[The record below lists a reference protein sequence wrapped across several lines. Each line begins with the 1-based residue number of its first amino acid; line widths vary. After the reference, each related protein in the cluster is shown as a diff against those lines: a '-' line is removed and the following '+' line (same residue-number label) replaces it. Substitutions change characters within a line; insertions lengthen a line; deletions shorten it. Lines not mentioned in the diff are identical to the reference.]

1 MKRVSVLL
9 PAAIGV
15 VCAAYTG
22 IYLVRWEWN
31 RAIIAGLFFVAAEV
45 IVASAL
51 VLDRVRRSERRIL
64 SALDSLAGGAG
75 TDQGIA
81 ATPLDHSDVLAALQD
96 TAPPPK
102 DRFGWIRDQSGSMN
116 VFLPILLGAGVVASA
131 LAWVVEQ
138 VARATISPALER
150 RLAMELDVLAVPAG
164 GLLGAPVAVA
174 ARREHRWGRRI
185 AVSAA
190 VLAMGLLTAGA
201 LDFVADRTQTRPDNP
216 TPGAQTAIDLELRG
230 AVAAHD
236 PDRVIGHLWSVCT
249 GPDVF
254 RLRQLPAPAVHHG
267 SGGLVRVVVD
277 ADVGEHGLER
287 LRGCLNDATID
298 KVQARV
304 VEARVG

>member
-1 MKRVSVLL
+1 MLL
-9 PAAIGV
+9 AGAIGV

-51 VLDRVRRSERRIL
+51 VLDRIRRSETRIL
-64 SALDSLAGGAG
+64 SALDSLAGPGVGGEPA
-75 TDQGIA
+75 Q
-81 ATPLDHSDVLAALQD
+81 LDHRAVLAALQD
-96 TAPPPK
+96 TAPPAK
-102 DRFGWIRDQSGSMN
+102 DRFAWIRDQSGSMN

-131 LAWVVEQ
+131 LAWVVEH
-138 VARATISPALER
+138 VARATISPTLER
-150 RLAMELDVLAVPAG
+150 RLAMDLHVLAVPAG
-164 GLLGAPVAVA
+164 GLLGAPATETT
-174 ARREHRWGRRI
+174 RHDRRWGRRI
-185 AVSAA
+185 AVTAA

-201 LDFVADRTQTRPDNP
+201 LDFVADRTQTRPDRP
-216 TPGAQTAIDLELRG
+216 TPGAQTSIDLELRG

-254 RLRQLPAPAVHHG
+254 RLRQLPAPSVEHG
-267 SGGLVRVVVD
+267 GGGAVRVLVD
-277 ADVGEHGLER
+277 ADVGEHGLDR

-304 VEARVG
+304 VDVRVG